1 MAIKLIANYSKRL
14 GLPGYSSHQFSIEI
28 ETELVTTD
36 DVAAESARIYELL
49 QTNVDEQI
57 RTTGFVPPTGYG
69 MEESPAAAPSA
80 NGHSNGS
87 SRPPANAEWKCTTKQ
102 RELIE
107 NLVAEHHLEKTAVEN
122 LAVERFGKGVRQ
134 LNKVEASG
142 LIDELLDTHGGQQ
155 RPASNGRRSAY
166 AGVNGNA
173 GGRR

>member
-57 RTTGFVPPTGYG
+57 RKTGFVPPTGYG
-69 MEESPAAAPSA
+69 MDESPPAATA
-80 NGHSNGS
+80 NGHPTGASQ
-87 SRPPANAEWKCTTKQ
+87 PPANTAWKCTAKQ

-107 NLVAEHHLEKTAVEN
+107 KLVAEHHLEKNAVET

-155 RPASNGRRSAY
+155 RPATNGRRSAY
-166 AGVNGNA
+166 AGVNGN
-173 GGRR
+173 GGSR

>member
-36 DVAAESARIYELL
+36 DVAGESARIYQLL

-57 RTTGFVPPTGYG
+57 RSTGFVPPTGYG
-69 MEESPAAAPSA
+69 MEETPPNAPAPT
-80 NGHSNGS
+80 NGS
-87 SRPPANAEWKCTTKQ
+87 RRAPVNGPWKCTVKQ

-107 NLVAEHHLEKTAVEN
+107 NIVAEHNLDKNEVDHLARQ
-122 LAVERFGKGVRQ
+122 RFGKGVRE

-142 LIDELLDTHGGQQ
+142 LIDELIDTHDSRQ
-155 RPASNGRRSAY
+155 RPASNGRRPSAY
-166 AGVNGNA
+166 AGVNGNG
-173 GGRR
+173 GGR

>member
-1 MAIKLIANYSKRL
+1 MAIKLIANYSNRL
-14 GLPGYSSHQFSIEI
+14 GLPGYTSHQFSIEI

-36 DVAAESARIYELL
+36 DVAAESARLYAAL
-49 QTNVDEQI
+49 QQNVDEQMKI
-57 RTTGFVPPTGYG
+57 TGFVPPTGYG
-69 MEESPAAAPSA
+69 MEESPLAPSS
-80 NGHSNGS
+80 NGHTNGA
-87 SRPPANAEWKCTTKQ
+87 SRPPASTDWKCTAKQ

-142 LIDELLDTHGGQQ
+142 LINELLDTHGGQQ
-155 RPASNGRRSAY
+155 RPPTNGRRSAY

>member
-1 MAIKLIANYSKRL
+1 MAIKLIATYSKRL

-28 ETELVTTD
+28 ETELVTTE

-49 QTNVDEQI
+49 QTQVDEQI
-57 RTTGFVPPTGYG
+57 RNPGFVPPTGYG
-69 MEESPAAAPSA
+69 MEESPPASTPHGHT
-80 NGHSNGS
+80 NGDSHS
-87 SRPPANAEWKCTTKQ
+87 PANTSWKCTAKQ

-107 NLVAEHHLEKTAVEN
+107 NLVAEHHLEKTAVEE

-155 RPASNGRRSAY
+155 RPATNGRRSAY
-166 AGVNGNA
+166 AGVNGN